1 MIFNLMRHL
10 CGSRWRLLVGL
21 VLTGL
26 VAACGSSS
34 SAPPFEAIAV
44 GFPNS
49 DRDIVA
55 VVRQVNNLIESPTGF
70 VLQILHAS
78 DFEANARSADDIRG
92 YSRVLNQLRPTVA
105 NTLTLSSG
113 DNYIP
118 GAFYNASADSSLV
131 GRYNRT
137 PGKADIEILNA
148 LGIQASAL
156 GNHEFDQGSRQVRDL
171 IIPDTG
177 RGYAGALFPYLS
189 ANLVFNN
196 NPDGIRDSE
205 IAADGSEAAD
215 IPNKI
220 AKSAVITIGGEK
232 IGLVGATTTRLKSIS
247 SPGDFVDVLGGT
259 DAASDQVSAAVL
271 QPVVD
276 ALIAQGI
283 NKVILLAHLQQVQN
297 EYELAGQLRG
307 VDIII
312 AGGSHRPHGKATD
325 SFRPGDRSFAPD
337 YPVLLKSASGE
348 PVALVNTAA
357 NYTYVGRLVVSFN
370 ASGILTAF
378 DERSG
383 AYRTDTASGTVDA
396 DVEAAVAPIEA
407 LIRAK
412 DGPPNIFGRT
422 TIFLN
427 GLRTAVRTRE
437 TNFGN
442 LTADANLARAR
453 LADPTTVIS
462 LKNGG
467 GIRAPLGR
475 TSGGGG
481 DAPVEFLPPAANPD
495 TGKREGDISQLDIE
509 SALAF
514 NNTLSLLTVNAT
526 QLKLLL
532 ENGVSQVRDGA
543 FPGGFPQV
551 AGLAFSFDPT
561 QPAYAAT
568 RNDDGTFTITNPGSR
583 IRTVCVK
590 TTPPQVVVRN
600 GTVVAPT
607 ATFRLVTL
615 NFLAG
620 GGDSYPFPNFTATS
634 SRVDLVPPSTS
645 VTFASD
651 GAEQKALADFLVR
664 LAEVNSANYPD
675 PTPAQAKR
683 IQNLSLTTDTIE
695 ADCR

>member
-1 MIFNLMRHL
+1 MIVSLMRRWWGFL
-10 CGSRWRLLVGL
+10 LICCALLLSSCGG
-21 VLTGL
+21 TNN
-26 VAACGSSS
+26 
-34 SAPPFEAIAV
+34 PPFSV
-44 GFPNS
+44 QGFPLS
-49 DRDIVA
+49 DPEAKAA
-55 VVRQVNNLIESPTGF
+55 VREVNNLIESPTGF

-78 DFEANARSADDIRG
+78 DFEANARSPQDIRG
-92 YSRVLNQLRPTVA
+92 FSRVLNQLRPAVP

-118 GAFYNASADSSLV
+118 GAFYNASADPSLI
-131 GRYNRT
+131 GKYNRT

-148 LGIQASAL
+148 LGIQAAAL

-171 IIPDTG
+171 IIPDSS

-189 ANLVFNN
+189 ANLTFNN
-196 NPDGIRDSE
+196 NPDGIRTSE
-205 IAADGSEAAD
+205 LAADGQEAST

-220 AKSAVITIGGEK
+220 AKSAVITVGGEQ

-247 SPGDFVDVLGGT
+247 SPGDFVDVLGGM
-259 DAASDQVSAAVL
+259 DAASDQVSATVL

-276 ALIAQGI
+276 ALIDQGI
-283 NKVILLAHLQQVQN
+283 NKIILLAHLQQVRN
-297 EYELAGQLRG
+297 EYELASQLRG

-312 AGGSHRPHGKATD
+312 AGGSHNPHGKASD
-325 SFRPGDRSFAPD
+325 SFRPGDRSFSPD
-337 YPVLLKSASGE
+337 HPVLLKSASGE

-357 NYTYVGRLVVSFN
+357 NYTYVGRLIVSFN
-370 ASGILTAF
+370 SSGVLTSY
-378 DERSG
+378 DQRSG
-383 AYRTDTASGTVDA
+383 AYRTDTATGSVTA
-396 DVEAAVAPIEA
+396 EVEAAVGPIEE

-422 TIFLN
+422 TLFLN
-427 GLRTAVRTRE
+427 GLRSQVRTRE

-442 LTADANLARAR
+442 LTADANLATARAS
-453 LADPTTVIS
+453 DPSTMIS

-467 GIRAPLGR
+467 GIRAPLGS

-481 DAPVEFLPPAANPD
+481 GQPVEFLPPAANPD
-495 TGKREGDISQLDIE
+495 TGKQEGDISQLDIE

-514 NNTLSLLTVNAT
+514 NNTLSLLTVNGE

-532 ENGVSQVRDGA
+532 ENGVSQVQPGA
-543 FPGGFPQV
+543 TPGGFPQV
-551 AGLAFSFDPT
+551 AGLAFSFDPS
-561 QPAYAAT
+561 QPPYAAT
-568 RNDDGTFTITNPGSR
+568 RNSDNTFTITNPGSR

-600 GTVVAPT
+600 GAVVNPT

-620 GGDSYPFPNFTATS
+620 GGDSYPFTNFTATS
-634 SRVDLVPPSTS
+634 NRVDLVPAGTSATFSTNGS
-645 VTFASD
+645 
-651 GAEQKALADFLVR
+651 EQKALADFLTQLR
-664 LAEVNSANYPD
+664 EVNASNYPD
-675 PTPAQAKR
+675 PTPQEAKR
-683 IQNLSLTTDTIE
+683 IQNLAVAGVVDTIE